1 MTKALSLI
9 EQKCIEKGMKIT
21 GQRKL
26 IAQILSESKDH
37 PDADE
42 LYRRVA
48 AVDNKVSIP
57 TIYRTLRLLE
67 AAEIIR
73 KVDFSNGRAR
83 YEYAD
88 NDHHHHLIDIQTG
101 EIIEFY
107 NEELEKLKHKIASD
121 LGYELIDHKL
131 ELYGTPI
138 NKKE

>member
-1 MTKALSLI
+1 MTLSLI
-9 EQKCIEKGMKIT
+9 EKKCIEKGMKIT

-37 PDADE
+37 PDAEE
-42 LYRRVA
+42 LYRRV
-48 AVDNKVSIP
+48 VEIDNKVSIP

-73 KVDFSNGRAR
+73 KVDFNNGRAR

-88 NDHHHHLIDIQTG
+88 NEHHHHLIDIHSG

-107 NEELEKLKHKIASD
+107 SEELEKLKHKIAAD